1 MGRNTLK
8 LDTSGFESMVR
19 HLQELG
25 GEVQKAVTDALQQSA
40 ETITEDT
47 QDAVTAPNLPAG
59 GKYSHG
65 DTAASIVTPHVVW
78 IGGVQAEV
86 GVGFDY
92 SKPGAGGFL
101 ISGTPRMRPD
111 AALQQIYKR
120 KTYMRNIQ
128 QDMCDVIEDY
138 IADALRGG
146 G

>member
-8 LDTSGFESMVR
+8 LDTSAFDRMVS
-19 HLQELG
+19 HLKDLG
-25 GEVQKAVTDALQQSA
+25 GDVQKAVTDALQQAA

-47 QDAVTAPNLPAG
+47 QDAVTAPNLPRG
-59 GKYSHG
+59 GEYSHG
-65 DTAASIVTPHVVW
+65 DTAASIVAPKVIW

-101 ISGTPRMRPD
+101 ITGTPRMRPD
-111 AALQQIYKR
+111 TALQRIYKR

-128 QDMCDVIEDY
+128 QDLCDVVEDY
-138 IADALRGG
+138 IVDALEGG